1 MVLGMKYQQ
10 SSVIFREQTT
20 IKVLDPKVG
29 RVLSSFP
36 INIVNELNDLKSVYI
51 AYVQSRNNTI
61 TCVLDVTLE
70 KFPDSSYPD

>member
-36 INIVNELNDLKSVYI
+36 FRTGNQLSDLKSAYI
-51 AYVQSRNNTI
+51 AYVQSRNNNI
-61 TCVLDVTLE
+61 SFVKDVNLE
-70 KFPDSSYPD
+70 KIQVL